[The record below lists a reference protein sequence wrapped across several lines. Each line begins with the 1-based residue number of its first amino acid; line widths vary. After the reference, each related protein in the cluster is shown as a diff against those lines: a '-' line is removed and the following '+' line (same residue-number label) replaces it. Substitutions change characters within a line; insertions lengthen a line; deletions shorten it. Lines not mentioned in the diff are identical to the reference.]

1 MSRLLLNLRHVPDDE
16 AEEVHALMRRHGIAC
31 YITPPGPFRISAG
44 GIWLKHRE
52 DYPRAC
58 ELMDDY
64 QHERQ
69 EKAREAWR
77 QARESGQADTL
88 WSNIVRRPLTVLL
101 AVAASI
107 FILLVLFAP
116 LVVFFR
122 LAAG

>member
-52 DYPRAC
+52 DYPRAR

-64 QHERQ
+64 QQERR

-101 AVAASI
+101 AVVASI

>member
-1 MSRLLLNLRHVPDDE
+1 
-16 AEEVHALMRRHGIAC
+16 MRRHGIAC

-52 DYPRAC
+52 DYPRAR

-64 QHERQ
+64 QHKRQ

-107 FILLVLFAP
+107 FIILVPFAP
-116 LVVFFR
+116 LVVFFPV
-122 LAAG
+122 AAG

>member
-52 DYPRAC
+52 DYLRAR

-77 QARESGQADTL
+77 QASESGQDDTL
-88 WSNIVRRPLTVLL
+88 WSNIVSRSLTVLMDD
-101 AVAASI
+101 AASI
-107 FILLVLFAP
+107 FILFVILLYLLVYCCL
-116 LVVFFR
+116 
-122 LAAG
+122 GS

>member
-52 DYPRAC
+52 DYPRAR
-58 ELMDDY
+58 ELMDDD
-64 QHERQ
+64 QHQRRAN
-69 EKAREAWR
+69 ARDAWR
-77 QARESGQADTL
+77 RARDRGQADTL
-88 WSNIVRRPLTVLL
+88 WSNLVRRPLTVLL

>member
-52 DYPRAC
+52 DYPRAR

-64 QHERQ
+64 QQERR
-69 EKAREAWR
+69 EKGGEACRRAREA
-77 QARESGQADTL
+77 GQADRRCPKT
-88 WSNIVRRPLTVLL
+88 VRRPRTGLL
-101 AVAASI
+101 PVVAGI
-107 FILLVLFAP
+107 FILLL
-116 LVVFFR
+116 
-122 LAAG
+122 